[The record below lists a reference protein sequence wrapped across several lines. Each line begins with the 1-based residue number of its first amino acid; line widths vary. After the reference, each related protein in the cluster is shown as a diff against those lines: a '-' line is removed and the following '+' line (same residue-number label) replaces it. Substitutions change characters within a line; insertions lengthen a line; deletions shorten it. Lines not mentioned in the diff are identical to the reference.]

1 MSAETNEIRN
11 DFTPDFDILKELLDT
26 KQILKLKTEISEM
39 NEYDVASFIE
49 ELDDEKGI
57 LVFRLLRKDMA
68 SDVFAYLPSDT
79 QEHIIE
85 RINDADLRIIIDDLF
100 VDDVVDLLEELPAS
114 VVRRI
119 LKNANPSKRKIIN
132 QFLKYPDDSAGSI
145 MTSEYVAL
153 KEHMT
158 VEGALQYIRKNGV
171 DKETIYT
178 CYVTGA
184 QRQLEGVVTLKD
196 LVMADSE
203 TVISEIMDT
212 HVIRCVTTDEQEDV
226 ARIFTDYDLLA
237 LPVVDHEERIV
248 GIITVDDA
256 VDVIEEE
263 ATEDIEKMV
272 AITPTEKPYLKTG
285 VFETWKSRI
294 PWLMLLLISAVF
306 TGSIITR
313 YEDALSKAV
322 ILTSFIPMLM
332 GTGGNSGS
340 QASVTVIRGMSLND
354 IEFKDFFKVVWKELR
369 VALLCGISLAI
380 ITFLKVF
387 FVDNTADIIIP
398 VVVALSM
405 FVTVVIAKII
415 GCILPMM
422 AEKVGLD
429 PAVMASPFITTL
441 VDAISL
447 IVFFKIAC
455 MMIPQLW

>member
-1 MSAETNEIRN
+1 MSAEINEVRN
-11 DFTPDFDILKELLDT
+11 DFTPDFELLNEMLES
-26 KQILKLKTEISEM
+26 KQILKLKTELSEM

-49 ELDDEKGI
+49 EIDDEKI
-57 LVFRLLRKDMA
+57 IMVFRLLKKDVA

-85 RINDADLRIIIDDLF
+85 RINDTDLRDIIDDLF
-100 VDDVVDLLEELPAS
+100 VDDVVDLLEELPAT

-119 LKNANPSKRKIIN
+119 LQNANPAKRKTIN
-132 QFLKYPDDSAGSI
+132 EFLQYADGSAGSI

-153 KEHMT
+153 KKHMK
-158 VEGALQYIRKNGV
+158 VSDAIAYIRRNAV

-178 CYVTGA
+178 CYVTSG
-184 QRQLEGVVTLKD
+184 QRQLEGVVTLKE
-196 LVMADSE
+196 LVIADEE
-203 TVISEIMDT
+203 TVIEDIMDT
-212 HVIRCVTTDEQEDV
+212 HVIRCVTTDNQEDV
-226 ARIFTDYDLLA
+226 ARMFTDYDLLA

-263 ATEDIEKMV
+263 ATEDMEKMM

-294 PWLMLLLISAVF
+294 PWLLLLLLSAIF
-306 TGSIITR
+306 TGSIIGH
-313 YEDALSKAV
+313 YENALSKAV

-340 QASVTVIRGMSLND
+340 QASVTVIRGMSLGD
-354 IEFKDFFKVVWKELR
+354 IKFGDLMQVLWKEIR
-369 VALLCGISLAI
+369 VSLLCGVTLAVV
-380 ITFLKVF
+380 TFAEVWFLDGETGWV
-387 FVDNTADIIIP
+387 IP
-398 VVVALSM
+398 LVVALAM
-405 FVTVVIAKII
+405 LVTVVIAKII
-415 GCILPMM
+415 GCTLPMF

-447 IVFFKIAC
+447 VVFFKIAC
-455 MMIPQLW
+455 MLMPQLW

>member
-1 MSAETNEIRN
+1 MSAEMNEIRN
-11 DFTPDFDILKELLDT
+11 DHIPDFDILMEMLESKHL
-26 KQILKLKTEISEM
+26 LKLKNEISEM
-39 NEYDVASFIE
+39 NEYDVATFIE
-49 ELDDEKGI
+49 ELDSEKAL
-57 LVFRLLRKDMA
+57 LVFRLLPKDTA

-85 RINDADLRIIIDDLF
+85 RTNDSDLHDMIEELF

-132 QFLKYPDDSAGSI
+132 QFLQYPDDSAGSI

-153 KEHMT
+153 KKHMT

-178 CYVTGA
+178 CYVTSG
-184 QRQLEGVVTLKD
+184 QRQLEGVITLKD
-196 LVMADSE
+196 LIMADGD
-203 TVISEIMDT
+203 TVVGDIMDT

-226 ARIFTDYDLLA
+226 ARMFTDYDLLA

-256 VDVIEEE
+256 VDVMEEE
-263 ATEDIEKMV
+263 ATEDIEKMS
-272 AITPTEKPYLKTG
+272 AITPSEKPYLKTG
-285 VFETWKSRI
+285 VLETWKSRI
-294 PWLMLLLISAVF
+294 PWLMFLMISAIF
-306 TGSIITR
+306 TGSIITH

-354 IEFKDFFKVVWKELR
+354 IEFGDFFKVVWKELR
-369 VALLCGISLAI
+369 VAILCGISLAVV
-380 ITFLKVF
+380 TFLKVLLL
-387 FVDNTADIIIP
+387 DNTGSFVIP
-398 VVVALSM
+398 TVVALAM
-405 FVTVVIAKII
+405 LITIVIAKLI
-415 GCILPMM
+415 GCMLPML
-422 AEKVGLD
+422 AEKIGLD
-429 PAVMASPFITTL
+429 PAVMASPLITTL

-447 IVFFKIAC
+447 MVFFKIAC
-455 MMIPQLW
+455 MMMPELW